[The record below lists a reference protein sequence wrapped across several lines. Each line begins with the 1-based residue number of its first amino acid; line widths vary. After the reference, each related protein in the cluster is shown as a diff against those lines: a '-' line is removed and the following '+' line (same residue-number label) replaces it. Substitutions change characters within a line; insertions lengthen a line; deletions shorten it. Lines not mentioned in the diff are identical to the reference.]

1 MKIMIFLLLILFT
14 DNVYSYPDVK
24 TYIPEQAYQ
33 YLPIIKKET
42 DNLFKEFPYPFY
54 FGALIEHESCITL
67 THKKCWNP
75 SSELKT
81 KRERGVG
88 LGQITIAYREDGS
101 VRFDTLSDLV
111 RNNNQYL
118 KELTWNN
125 IINRPDLQ
133 IRSII
138 LLYRDSFN
146 NLSLSKVPEL
156 QRLAMADSAYNGGIR
171 DVIRSRT
178 VCGLT
183 SGCDPNV
190 WFNNVE
196 NYNVKKTKI
205 LYGNRS
211 ARDINNHHVRDV
223 IITRAPKYLEE
234 FKKLR

>member
-1 MKIMIFLLLILFT
+1 MKILMFSLLLLFSYNT
-14 DNVYSYPDVK
+14 YSSIDPK
-24 TYIPEQAYQ
+24 TYIPPQAIQ
-33 YLPIIKKET
+33 YIPVIKQESKII
-42 DNLFKEFPYPFY
+42 FKEFTYPFY

-75 SSELKT
+75 SSQLKT

-101 VRFDTLSDLV
+101 TRFDTLSDLV
-111 RNNNQYL
+111 RNHNRYL
-118 KELTWNN
+118 KDLTWNN
-125 IINRPDLQ
+125 IVDRPDLQ
-133 IRSII
+133 IRAII
-138 LLYRDSFN
+138 LLYKDNYN
-146 NLSLSKVPEL
+146 NVALIKVPVM

-183 SGCDPNV
+183 INCDPNI

-196 NYNVKKTKI
+196 LYNVKSTRK

-223 IITRAPKYLEE
+223 LLVRTLKYLQA
-234 FKKLR
+234 FKNN

>member
-1 MKIMIFLLLILFT
+1 MKILIFSLLLLFSS
-14 DNVYSYPDVK
+14 NIYSKIDPK
-24 TYIPEQAYQ
+24 TYIPPQAIQ
-33 YLPIIKKET
+33 YIPIIKEET
-42 DNLFKEFPYPFY
+42 KLVFPKFPYVFY

-75 SSELKT
+75 SSQLKT
-81 KRERGVG
+81 KRELGVG
-88 LGQITIAYREDGS
+88 LGQLTKAYRDDGS

-111 RNNNQYL
+111 KNNNRYL

-125 IINRPDLQ
+125 IIDRPDLQ
-133 IRSII
+133 IRAIII
-138 LLYRDSFN
+138 LYKDSYDN
-146 NLSLSKVPEL
+146 IALIKVPGV

-178 VCGLT
+178 VCGL
-183 SGCDPNV
+183 SKDCDPNI

-196 NYNVKKTKI
+196 NYNVKSKKI

-223 IITRAPKYLEE
+223 IFVRTHKYI
-234 FKKLR
+234 FAFRNN